1 MGCVPTESTVTAHLS
16 AKISLVNVNENERR
30 QEEPPDTSVVQGIAN
45 TEKLSGMTAVYHNE
59 TGDLEETAE
68 PNSKGTSAALE
79 LASDISLLGTPSPLR
94 STTAA
99 SEASVRAI
107 DEDRSLSFDKIQK
120 KYQDKVFNLI
130 LRMVGNRDDAEDLTL
145 ETFVNAYRAWGRFRG
160 DARVSTWLH
169 QIAVNNCKNYFKQK
183 DRRREREPVSLDDT
197 IETDGGE
204 LSRDV
209 ADWRNVPEHRLM
221 DQELARQIQKAV
233 EALAPAYRTVLV
245 LAQMED
251 MSYDEIAQ
259 VTGLSVPAVKTRL
272 NRARNMMRRR
282 LEPYYRS

>member
-1 MGCVPTESTVTAHLS
+1 
-16 AKISLVNVNENERR
+16 VNKNERR
-30 QEEPPDTSVVQGIAN
+30 QVDSPDADTNRDMAKS
-45 TEKLSGMTAVYHNE
+45 EKLSVSATVYHNE
-59 TGDLEETAE
+59 TGDFENGSES
-68 PNSKGTSAALE
+68 NSKGTSAALD
-79 LASDISLLGTPSPLR
+79 LASDISLLGNPLALR
-94 STTAA
+94 STGGA
-99 SEASVRAI
+99 SEAPVRAI
-107 DEDRSLSFDKIQK
+107 DEDRNLSFEEIHRKYEGKIL
-120 KYQDKVFNLI
+120 NLI
-130 LRMVGNRDDAEDLTL
+130 LRMVGNRDDADDLTV

-183 DRRREREPVSLDDT
+183 DRRREREPVSLDDS

-209 ADWRNVPEHRLM
+209 ADWRHVPENRLM

-233 EALAPAYRTVLV
+233 DALAPAYRTVLV
-245 LAQMED
+245 LAQMD
-251 MSYDEIAQ
+251 DLSYDEIAQ

-282 LEPYYRS
+282 LEPYYRG

>member
-1 MGCVPTESTVTAHLS
+1 
-16 AKISLVNVNENERR
+16 VNENEHRLKD
-30 QEEPPDTSVVQGIAN
+30 PPDDDTDEDMAN
-45 TEKLSGMTAVYHNE
+45 TEKLSARAAVYHNE
-59 TGDLEETAE
+59 TGNSEGRTE
-68 PNSKGTSAALE
+68 PRSKGASAALD
-79 LASDISLLGTPSPLR
+79 LASDILRLGNPLPLQSPNR
-94 STTAA
+94 A
-99 SEASVRAI
+99 SETAVRAF
-107 DEDRSLSFDKIQK
+107 DDDRNLSFEEIHRKYESKIL
-120 KYQDKVFNLI
+120 NLI
-130 LRMVGNRDDAEDLTL
+130 LRMVGNRDDADDLTL
-145 ETFVNAYRAWGRFRG
+145 ETFVNAYRSWGRFRG

-183 DRRREREPVSLDDT
+183 DRRREREPVSLDDA

-204 LSRDV
+204 LTRDV

-221 DQELARQIQKAV
+221 DQELAGQIQKAV

-245 LAQMED
+245 LAQMND

-282 LEPYYRS
+282 LEPYYRG

>member
-1 MGCVPTESTVTAHLS
+1 M
-16 AKISLVNVNENERR
+16 NENERR
-30 QEEPPDTSVVQGIAN
+30 RENPPDLSPNKDIAN
-45 TEKLSGMTAVYHNE
+45 TEKLSGSATVYHNE
-59 TGDLEETAE
+59 TGERETFPE
-68 PNSKGTSAALE
+68 PDSKGTSAALE
-79 LASDISLLGTPSPLR
+79 LASDISVLGSPLPLR
-94 STTAA
+94 S
-99 SEASVRAI
+99 SGGASVPPGTILPTARAF
-107 DEDRSLSFDKIQK
+107 DEDRNLSFGEVHRKYEAKIL
-120 KYQDKVFNLI
+120 NLI
-130 LRMVGNRDDAEDLTL
+130 LRMVGNRDDADDLTV

-183 DRRREREPVSLDDT
+183 DRRREREPVSLDDS

-209 ADWRNVPEHRLM
+209 ADWRNVPENRLM

-245 LAQMED
+245 LAQMDD
-251 MSYDEIAQ
+251 MSYEEIAQ

>member
-1 MGCVPTESTVTAHLS
+1 M
-16 AKISLVNVNENERR
+16 NENEHRL
-30 QEEPPDTSVVQGIAN
+30 EKPPDGDTGEDMAN
-45 TEKLSGMTAVYHNE
+45 TEKLSAAAAVYQKE
-59 TGDLEETAE
+59 TGNFEDRA
-68 PNSKGTSAALE
+68 NSSSKGASAALD
-79 LASDISLLGTPSPLR
+79 LAADIIGLSNSLPRTSGNGI
-94 STTAA
+94 
-99 SEASVRAI
+99 SESSVRAF
-107 DEDRSLSFDKIQK
+107 DEDRNLSFEEIHRKYETKIL
-120 KYQDKVFNLI
+120 NLI
-130 LRMVGNRDDAEDLTL
+130 LRMVGNRDDADDLTL
-145 ETFVNAYRAWGRFRG
+145 ETFVNAYRAWERFRG

-183 DRRREREPVSLDDT
+183 DRRREREPVSLDDA

-204 LSRDV
+204 MSRDV

-221 DQELARQIQKAV
+221 DQELAGQIQKAV

-245 LAQMED
+245 LAQMND

-282 LEPYYRS
+282 LEPYYRG

>member
-1 MGCVPTESTVTAHLS
+1 M
-16 AKISLVNVNENERR
+16 NENERR
-30 QEEPPDTSVVQGIAN
+30 REKPPDGSATTDIPN
-45 TEKLSGMTAVYHNE
+45 REKLSGTAAVYLNE
-59 TGDLEETAE
+59 AGNFDTAGT
-68 PNSKGTSAALE
+68 NSKGASSALD
-79 LASDISLLGTPSPLR
+79 LASDISLLGTQLPLR
-94 STTAA
+94 GASAA
-99 SEASVRAI
+99 SEATVRAF
-107 DEDRSLSFDKIQK
+107 DEDRNSSFEEIHRKYEGKIL
-120 KYQDKVFNLI
+120 NLI
-130 LRMVGNRDDAEDLTL
+130 VRMVGNRDDADDLTV

-183 DRRREREPVSLDDT
+183 DRRREREPVSLDDS

-209 ADWRNVPEHRLM
+209 ADWRNVPENRLM
-221 DQELARQIQKAV
+221 DQELARQIQNAV

-245 LAQMED
+245 LAQMDD

>member
-1 MGCVPTESTVTAHLS
+1 VKT
-16 AKISLVNVNENERR
+16 SLINVNENERR
-30 QEEPPDTSVVQGIAN
+30 REDPPDGGTDRDLAN
-45 TEKLSGMTAVYHNE
+45 TEKLSRSGAVYDSE
-59 TGDLEETAE
+59 AGEFGPKAE
-68 PNSKGTSAALE
+68 PNSKGTLAALE
-79 LASDISLLGTPSPLR
+79 LVSDISVLSNPLPLR
-94 STTAA
+94 SA
-99 SEASVRAI
+99 SPVSETSVRSI
-107 DEDRSLSFDKIQK
+107 DDDRNLTFEEIHRKYEIKI
-120 KYQDKVFNLI
+120 FNLI
-130 LRMVGNRDDAEDLTL
+130 LRMVGNRDDADDLTV

-183 DRRREREPVSLDDT
+183 DRRRDRESVSLDDS

-204 LSRDV
+204 ISRDV
-209 ADWRNVPEHRLM
+209 ADWRNVPEYRLM

-245 LAQMED
+245 LAQMDD
-251 MSYDEIAQ
+251 MSYEEIAK

-282 LEPYYRS
+282 LEPYYRG